1 MGVILKIPVELLEMY
16 NSDPEVFIRDVA
28 NFPQETVSR
37 YFKIPGAIY
46 KAIQR
51 SRKNPFDFITHKFD
65 DNFRASDFKHR
76 FLHFDLSLGGDLCT
90 FAMGHASSFIE
101 VNRLIEGNLVADK
114 LPFVY
119 IDFVG
124 IMYVEKKE
132 EVWLP
137 RIPELVE
144 ELTSRHFNIQLL
156 TFDRFQS
163 AYIIQLLKDRG
174 YLADVLS
181 IDRTTTKIIVD
192 ISRDD
197 RIRRESTKGN
207 YLAGIASLK
216 DAMNQF
222 RISIPY
228 HPAVRTRTAESQFE
242 LEAKSAQHFVEKMKV
257 DHGSGGSIDVVQ
269 AIAGTCFNI
278 ECNCRDF
285 QIADDIKE
293 VGDTF
298 YETTK
303 PGYVALDQS
312 DFEKGGGR
320 RHESYLG

>member
-1 MGVILKIPVELLEMY
+1 MGVILKIPKELEQMY
-16 NSDPEVFIRDVA
+16 DSDPEVFIRDVA
-28 NFPQETVSR
+28 NFPQETISR

-46 KAIQR
+46 KAVQR
-51 SRKNPFDFITHKFD
+51 SRKNPFDFKTHKFD
-65 DNFRASDFKHR
+65 NDFGANDFKLR
-76 FLHFDLSLGGDLCT
+76 FLHFDLSLGGDLCS
-90 FAMGHASSFIE
+90 FAMGHAPSFIE
-101 VNRLIEGNLVADK
+101 VNRIVEGNLVADK

-124 IMYVEKKE
+124 VMYVEKNE

-137 RIPELVE
+137 RIPEIVE
-144 ELTSRHFNIQLL
+144 ELSSRHFNIQLL

-192 ISRDD
+192 INKED

-207 YLAGIASLK
+207 YLAGVASLK
-216 DAMNQF
+216 DAMNQS
-222 RISIPY
+222 RLSIPY
-228 HPAVRTRTAESQFE
+228 HPAVTQRTAESQFE
-242 LEAKSAQHFVEKMKV
+242 IEAKSAQHFVDKMKV

-269 AIAGTCFNI
+269 AIAGVCFNI
-278 ECNCRDF
+278 ECNCRDV
-285 QIADDIKE
+285 IISDDIKE
-293 VGDTF
+293 IGDTF
-298 YETTK
+298 YQEVK
-303 PGYVALDQS
+303 PGYVGLGQD

>member
-1 MGVILKIPVELLEMY
+1 MGVILKIPVELEQMY
-16 NSDPEVFIRDVA
+16 DSDPEVFIRDVA
-28 NFPQETVSR
+28 NFPQETISR
-37 YFKIPGAIY
+37 YFKSPSAIY
-46 KAIQR
+46 KSIKR
-51 SRKNPFDFITHKFD
+51 GRKNPFDFILHKFD
-65 DNFRASDFKHR
+65 DNFKAIDFKPR
-76 FLHFDLSLGGDLCT
+76 FLHFDLSLGGDLCS
-90 FAMGHASSFIE
+90 FAMGHAASFVE
-101 VNRLIEGNLVADK
+101 VNRIIQGNLVADK

-124 IMYVEKKE
+124 IMYVEKNE

-137 RIPELVE
+137 RIPELIE

-192 ISRDD
+192 IERDD

-216 DAMNQF
+216 DAMNQS
-222 RISIPY
+222 RINIPY
-228 HPAVRTRTAESQFE
+228 HPAVRLKTAETQFE
-242 LEAKSAQHFVEKMKV
+242 VEAKAAQHFVEKMKV

-269 AIAGTCFNI
+269 AIAGVCFNI
-278 ECNCRDF
+278 ECNVRDF
-285 QIADDIKE
+285 ISDGEIGE
-293 VGDTF
+293 IGDKF
-298 YETTK
+298 YEEVR
-303 PGYVALDQS
+303 PGYTELETS
-312 DFEKGGGR
+312 DFERGGV